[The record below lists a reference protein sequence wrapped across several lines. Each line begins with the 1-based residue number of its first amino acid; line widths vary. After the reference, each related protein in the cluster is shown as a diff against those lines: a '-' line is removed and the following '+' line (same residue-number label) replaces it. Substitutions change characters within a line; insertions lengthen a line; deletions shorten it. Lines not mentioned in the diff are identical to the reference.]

1 MYPWPRPRRTP
12 RPNDRGPARAGCAL
26 SEAWRNAG
34 VVCGEYAKYDGGP
47 EVITLMFDTWSR
59 YIQLSDEL
67 DPADKGAEEIKR
79 ICKDRVN
86 PYTGVFYGEDGRP
99 AERS

>member
-1 MYPWPRPRRTP
+1 MLLVCNTFNISRVLPSIAFDEMRCCRYSLL
-12 RPNDRGPARAGCAL
+12 AIAAL
-26 SEAWRNAG
+26 VSG
-34 VVCGEYAKYDGGP
+34 
-47 EVITLMFDTWSR
+47 TWAR

-86 PYTGVFYGEDGRP
+86 PYTGLFYGEDGRP